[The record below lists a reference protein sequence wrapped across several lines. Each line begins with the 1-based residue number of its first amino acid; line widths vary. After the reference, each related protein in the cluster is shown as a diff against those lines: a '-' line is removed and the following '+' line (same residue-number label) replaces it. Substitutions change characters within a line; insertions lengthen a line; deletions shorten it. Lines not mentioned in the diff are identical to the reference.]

1 MPSNHNHKEW
11 AENKRKRQEQYEQR
25 RDAKRVRFEGDKA
38 PKSNGEKRSD
48 EKHPSKLQL
57 SSALRQSL
65 VTQCS
70 MTPTEADS
78 ILSQAFATA
87 SVDLKG

>member
-1 MPSNHNHKEW
+1 MPSDHNHKEW
-11 AENKRKRQEQYEQR
+11 AENKRKCPEQWEQK
-25 RDAKRVRFEGDKA
+25 RDAKRVRFEGDKN
-38 PKSNGEKRSD
+38 PKSDSDKRTD
-48 EKHPSKLQL
+48 KKHPTKLQL

-78 ILSQAFATA
+78 LLNQAFTSATG
-87 SVDLKG
+87 DLKE

>member
-1 MPSNHNHKEW
+1 MPADHNHKEW
-11 AENKRKRQEQYEQR
+11 AENKCKHQEQWEQKR
-25 RDAKRVRFEGDKA
+25 NAKRIHFEGDKTK
-38 PKSNGEKRSD
+38 PNGGKCTD

-57 SSALRQSL
+57 SSALCQSL

-78 ILSQAFATA
+78 ILDQAFA
-87 SVDLKG
+87 SVNGG